1 MRNRSANASP
11 HPRTQSRRR
20 ARHTSVGLSLVLPIR
35 TGFTR
40 LQRDIELKTAD
51 FSERTLAITKLEAR
65 LSRRT
70 TMNSKGPTASAYALR
85 PKALG

>member
-1 MRNRSANASP
+1 M
-11 HPRTQSRRR
+11 
-20 ARHTSVGLSLVLPIR
+20 SVRLSLVLPIR

-40 LQRDIELKTAD
+40 LHRDIELKTAD

-65 LSRRT
+65 LRRT